1 MELFEKIRDIVSEQ
15 FGVEPERLTEDTD
28 FLDELG
34 ADSLDVVE
42 LAVSMEDEFG
52 IPEIGEEDIRRI
64 RTMGDLVSYVRRVL
78 S

>member
-1 MELFEKIRDIVSEQ
+1 MELFEKVRGIVSEQ

-28 FLDELG
+28 FIDELG

-64 RTMGDLVSYVRRVL
+64 RTLGDLVSYVRRVL
-78 S
+78 G